1 VGPSRLGIA
10 GLVVLASSA
19 VAHIACA
26 EPARLDWTAP
36 PACGGESTLRAE
48 LARLLGDAAL
58 DNGGFAA
65 TARVALDANG
75 RYTLEL
81 SVQTAAG
88 AGTRTLSAETCESLV
103 QVAAFSIALAVNPEL
118 AAAPAETSAPAPQP
132 EVAPASAPPTPA
144 PPAAARAQPSSDS
157 AAVQRPPP
165 PSHDSSRGASPELWL
180 SAHVV
185 GDSSLL
191 PSPAV
196 GFGGGIETVVGQF
209 RFGLTAQGFIPQE
222 ELLESGT
229 GGFFTLWSIEGHAC
243 YDFRLPLRLS
253 VCPLVQGGLLH
264 GTGRGVADAI
274 EQQSSLVALG
284 GAVAFRF
291 PVSESANV
299 ALGAAA
305 VFPLMSDYFV
315 VAAGKVHEIPVI
327 SFQGTL
333 SVDLRAF

>member
-19 VAHIACA
+19 VAHTACA

-65 TARVALDANG
+65 TARVAFDANG
-75 RYTLEL
+75 RYTLDL

-118 AAAPAETSAPAPQP
+118 SAAPAEASAPAPQP
-132 EVAPASAPPTPA
+132 EAAPESAPLTPA
-144 PPAAARAQPSSDS
+144 PPAALVPPSSDS

-165 PSHDSSRGASPELWL
+165 PSHDPSRGASPELWL

-196 GFGGGIETVVGQF
+196 GFGGGIETVVDQF
-209 RFGLTAQGFIPQE
+209 RFGLAAQAFIPQE

-229 GGFFTLWSIEGHAC
+229 GGFFTFWSIEGRAC

-299 ALGAAA
+299 ALGTAA

-333 SVDLRAF
+333 SVDVRAF